1 MDHTNVRKLCS
12 TNCLPTSLLMKLNI
26 IYFIANIMGALFL
39 NVLEQEQKET
49 VKASNWNV

>member
-1 MDHTNVRKLCS
+1 
-12 TNCLPTSLLMKLNI
+12 
-26 IYFIANIMGALFL
+26 MGALFL